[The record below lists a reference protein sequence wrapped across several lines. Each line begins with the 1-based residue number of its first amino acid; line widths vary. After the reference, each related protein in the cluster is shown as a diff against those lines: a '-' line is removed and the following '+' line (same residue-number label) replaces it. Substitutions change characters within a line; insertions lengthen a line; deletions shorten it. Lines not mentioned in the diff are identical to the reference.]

1 MNEFKNLNLK
11 FDHLYNNDL
20 EFKSQET
27 DAKKFILK
35 VKRGSIIFV
44 DDYRLGNKWEKI
56 VTKKSKKLIGIC
68 DDYKKKHYVDF
79 LINTKPLLDIKHKKI
94 YQNIKQ
100 VNKKNCKFLFGHK
113 YAFIKKFSKQ
123 VNSDRKN
130 FKITFYN
137 GGSGDLVIYLKLIKL
152 IIINKRLID
161 KIIQIKVIIGPMS
174 KNKKK
179 TVEIFSKINGI
190 KIISDKLDIRE
201 QLVRTDLLISSSGLM
216 FYESSYYKIPT
227 IFIKMV
233 DNQDI
238 DNYSVQNFGQIVVLD
253 KKDLNQY
260 SDYFIE
266 SIRARAS
273 DDGNIVYLS
282 SGWDSTS
289 ILAVLVH
296 LFGKSKTRCIIG
308 KMIYSNRTGVVN
320 QFEIDRAKLVADYFG
335 VRLDIIDWD
344 YTKNVKVDVE
354 EVLGNI
360 FKDFCVGK

>member
-1 MNEFKNLNLK
+1 MNIYFRTNYNTTVGIGNFMRVVMLAEKLKKKHTCIIILDKKINEFKNLNLK

-20 EFKSQET
+20 EFESQET
-27 DAKKFILK
+27 DAKIFISK

-79 LINTKPLLDIKHKKI
+79 LINTKPLLDIKHKKT

-123 VNSDRKN
+123 VKSDKKN
-130 FKITFYN
+130 FTITFYN

-179 TVEIFSKINGI
+179 TVEIFAKINGI
-190 KIISDKLDIRE
+190 KIIRDKLDIRE
-201 QLVRTDLLISSSGLM
+201 QLVRTDLMISSSGLM

-253 KKDLNQY
+253 KKDLNQTQKMKKLIFLLINNNKRLKNY
-260 SDYFIE
+260 ISKPKFI
-266 SIRARAS
+266 
-273 DDGNIVYLS
+273 V
-282 SGWDSTS
+282 DSNGPS
-289 ILAVLVH
+289 RIINKIL
-296 LFGKSKTRCIIG
+296 K
-308 KMIYSNRTGVVN
+308 
-320 QFEIDRAKLVADYFG
+320 
-335 VRLDIIDWD
+335 
-344 YTKNVKVDVE
+344 
-354 EVLGNI
+354 
-360 FKDFCVGK
+360 

>member
-253 KKDLNQY
+253 KKDLNQTQKMKKLIFLLINKNKRLKNY
-260 SDYFIE
+260 ISKPKFI
-266 SIRARAS
+266 
-273 DDGNIVYLS
+273 V
-282 SGWDSTS
+282 DSNGPS
-289 ILAVLVH
+289 RIINKIL
-296 LFGKSKTRCIIG
+296 K
-308 KMIYSNRTGVVN
+308 
-320 QFEIDRAKLVADYFG
+320 
-335 VRLDIIDWD
+335 
-344 YTKNVKVDVE
+344 
-354 EVLGNI
+354 
-360 FKDFCVGK
+360 